1 MTARAPRSP
10 TRPRVVDRSALS
22 HHDGNIM
29 MARTQITLDPELW
42 RRARKRA
49 SQLGISLA
57 GYVRQLLAKDLHE
70 PETDVDPS
78 VVFDLGRSRGAD
90 VSRAKDSMIGEAV
103 AAGRSAK
110 RREDR

>member
-1 MTARAPRSP
+1 
-10 TRPRVVDRSALS
+10 
-22 HHDGNIM
+22 M

-57 GYVRQLLAKDLHE
+57 GYVRRLLAKDLHE
-70 PETDVDPS
+70 PETNVDPS

-90 VSRAKDSMIGEAV
+90 VSRAKDAMIGEAV

>member
-1 MTARAPRSP
+1 
-10 TRPRVVDRSALS
+10 
-22 HHDGNIM
+22 M

-70 PETDVDPS
+70 PMHDIIT
-78 VVFDLGRSRGAD
+78 SRQARERGIYDIDAILRD
-90 VSRAKDSMIGEAV
+90 FEQCRRGEGDFSDRMFNTVAFELWAGMESRHLAP
-103 AAGRSAK
+103 
-110 RREDR
+110 

>member
-1 MTARAPRSP
+1 
-10 TRPRVVDRSALS
+10 
-22 HHDGNIM
+22 M

-70 PETDVDPS
+70 PETDVDPNHPS
-78 VVFDLGRSRGAD
+78 GERVQLVKDRAGTSLT
-90 VSRAKDSMIGEAV
+90 SRAADLAYKAGIEKAGQRQRYRRLRK
-103 AAGRSAK
+103 AADPGRLGTRQRALAM
-110 RREDR
+110 D